1 MLFTNPGIL
10 NCLKDIITKYLFFK
24 CLYYAAI
31 AHMTKHVAGKFR
43 ALGNIGDCLL
53 RLGEVDEAIK
63 MHQRQLNLARQAADR
78 SLEAAAYGALGVAHR
93 ATRNLDKALGFHT
106 QELTLRQ
113 EAADLGGECRAHGNL
128 GAVHMALG
136 QYTHAVKCYQE
147 QLERARELGDSGV
160 EAQALGNKNRSCIF
174 CYFHSSNL
182 YTRSGFLREHSHHL
196 CVGCFDTKH

>member
-1 MLFTNPGIL
+1 
-10 NCLKDIITKYLFFK
+10 
-24 CLYYAAI
+24 
-31 AHMTKHVAGKFR
+31 MTKHVAGKFR

-53 RLGEVDEAIK
+53 RFGEADEAIK
-63 MHQRQLNLARQAADR
+63 MHQRQLNLARQASDR

-113 EAADLGGECRAHGNL
+113 EAADLRGECRAHGNL

-160 EAQALGNKNRSCIF
+160 EAQALGERTPLHPPSTFDYLLLGGPTNHPNTSPEARENKNKK
-174 CYFHSSNL
+174 
-182 YTRSGFLREHSHHL
+182 
-196 CVGCFDTKH
+196 TKEKKKD